1 MEARRESIFFF
12 FLFVVGEESSTY
24 YVCTYI
30 HSYSTYDIPP
40 TRALYTEGVR
50 RVSQDNKQSTDTL
63 EVPVE
68 RIVLHFLEGPAEA
81 PHTTRK
87 TSRQNGSGR

>member
-1 MEARRESIFFF
+1 MYIHKISYIIYYGIVRSDMY
-12 FLFVVGEESSTY
+12 TY